1 MNRSRNFF
9 HTIRRA
15 RIGVVAVAVVFCIG
29 SSQAQ
34 DGKTAYEKTCSTCH
48 AKGVAGA
55 PQSDDGAAWQ
65 ARLSKNGYSGL
76 FDSALKGK
84 GAMPPKGGNAALS
97 EDEVMGAVM
106 HMLRLAAAGSGS
118 PMVAAT
124 AKTAKVADVAS
135 TVASGGASSGASA
148 KGRGVYQ
155 ASCSAC
161 HATGAAGAPKLGDA
175 TAWGPRIAT
184 GTAALH
190 NSALKG
196 KGAMPAKGGNA
207 SLADADVKAA
217 VDFMVSQ
224 GRSAPGAAVA
234 ATKPDAKKIATATP
248 AAATDTETPGKSVY
262 QATCAACHA
271 TGLAGAPKVGDQAAW
286 APRTKAG
293 NAALY
298 ASALKGKGAMPAKG
312 GNAGLSDG
320 AIKGAVDFMLAQIG
334 VVTAATAAKPSPP
347 DKPADA
353 SDAPQA
359 LVSTPA
365 KVATAAAPQAPS
377 ASNVNA
383 FNRLMQA
390 PGKRN
395 LPPLEDGI
403 HDVANEAT
411 SLLQA
416 PLTAY
421 AGLPKSNAG
430 NRIDWVKAL
439 NEKKLQPRADKQDP
453 KVEMAVLE
461 MNIVREVKGS
471 MPDVVY
477 PHRQH
482 TQWLDCSNCHPA
494 IFIPQKGANQISMA
508 SIILGQKC
516 GVCHGK
522 VAFPISECRLCHSK
536 TKDTPAVSAGV
547 KP

>member
-15 RIGVVAVAVVFCIG
+15 LIGLVAVATAFCIG
-29 SSQAQ
+29 NSYAQ
-34 DGKTAYEKTCSTCH
+34 DGRATYEKTCSTCH

-84 GAMPPKGGNAALS
+84 GAMPPKGGNAALN

-118 PMVAAT
+118 PMVAPP
-124 AKTAKVADVAS
+124 AKAAKVADVAS
-135 TVASGGASSGASA
+135 TTASGGASSGASA
-148 KGRGVYQ
+148 KGRAVYQ

-175 TAWGPRIAT
+175 TAWGSRIAT
-184 GTAALH
+184 GTGALH

-224 GRSAPGAAVA
+224 GRAAPGTVAA
-234 ATKPDAKKIATATP
+234 ATKPDTKKIPTATPAAPP
-248 AAATDTETPGKSVY
+248 AAATDTDAPGKSVY

-271 TGLAGAPKVGDQAAW
+271 TGLAGAPKLGDQAAW

-293 NAALY
+293 NATLY

-312 GNAGLSDG
+312 GNAGLSDD
-320 AIKGAVDFMLAQIG
+320 AIKGAVDFMVAQIG
-334 VVTAATAAKPSPP
+334 VATATKASPP
-347 DKPADA
+347 VKSADA

-359 LVSTPA
+359 LAPA
-365 KVATAAAPQAPS
+365 PARTAAAQQAPN
-377 ASNVNA
+377 ASNVNS

-411 SLLQA
+411 GLLQA

-439 NEKKLQPRADKQDP
+439 AEKKLQPRADKQDP

-536 TKDTPAVSAGV
+536 AKDAAAVSAGV